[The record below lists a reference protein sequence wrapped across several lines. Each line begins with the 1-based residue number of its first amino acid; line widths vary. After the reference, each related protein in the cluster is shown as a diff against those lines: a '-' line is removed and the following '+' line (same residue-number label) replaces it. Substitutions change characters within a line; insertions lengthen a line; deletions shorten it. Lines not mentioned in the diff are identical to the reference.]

1 MSDPTDPLALV
12 VLEEKAELAVELLT
26 AMANAKR
33 LIVLCH
39 LLGGEM
45 SVGALA
51 KLVDLAPA
59 ALSQHLAKLRALRL
73 VATRRDGQTI
83 FYRLASAEAAAVLQT
98 LYQLYC
104 APEDMTGDH
113 KA

>member
-1 MSDPTDPLALV
+1 
-12 VLEEKAELAVELLT
+12 
-26 AMANAKR
+26 MANAKR

-45 SVGALA
+45 SVGTLA

-83 FYRLASAEAAAVLQT
+83 FYRLASAEAAAVLET

-104 APEDMTGDH
+104 APEGMTGDH